1 MRAIFMI
8 LLAGY
13 LWNCAKSI
21 SLPKDNEAFGH
32 FIKGL
37 FMFASWCGAAVGI
50 ALMIMGV

>member
-13 LWNCAKSI
+13 LWNCAKNI
-21 SLPKDNEAFGH
+21 SPHKDNEAFGY

-37 FMFASWCGAAVGI
+37 FIFGSWGSAAVGI
-50 ALMIMGV
+50 ALMIMGM

>member
-21 SLPKDNEAFGH
+21 SPHKEDEAFGH

-37 FMFASWCGAAVGI
+37 FIFGSWGSAAVGI

>member
-37 FMFASWCGAAVGI
+37 FVLASWCGAAVGI